1 MSTSHLPDPN
11 GNDISSVMNNL
22 NISRDQV
29 IPTSGPPSEVVASF
43 ETLMESL
50 AGKMQGKNQSARHFA
65 AEIESMVLN
74 ICHQYPQEMNESKVA
89 EWKRIQFYKGLKR
102 MYRESF
108 QHLYEE
114 GDSFEELLD
123 AVLVMEEAL
132 GELQKP
138 SRKEEQ
144 EETHLLRSKKE
155 PKHRKK
161 HSWGWARTGLE
172 PEVVV
177 YVNDQPLD
185 ALLDLGCDA
194 SFIDQ
199 EISDDLGVKVN
210 PYDCTISQCVGIE
223 VSPCTV
229 STSLLKVIGW
239 IEVEMGILG
248 IGCVTAR
255 LWVTQSLF
263 NKGVPIV
270 IGGHLIRKILAQANL
285 RKIDCWQQPWR
296 FIYEGYVEGKW
307 CVDKCLEELTDS
319 DNSFELVG
327 KNQLSPSCLERLK
340 SSTPTEEEQIREVE
354 KQIAQSNNTAL
365 KGIPGPLEEP
375 DGQEGS
381 TPAAP
386 KGLFLPEEVEEPSV
400 KDDDEQS
407 VFANLAQRLDE
418 SAAEVKSSPCNSKVI
433 APTALSS
440 VRLPPFPTV
449 SCRITPTGETIFSLQ
464 WEQK

>member
-1 MSTSHLPDPN
+1 MSTSHLPDPI
-11 GNDISSVMNNL
+11 GIDISSVMNNL
-22 NISRDQV
+22 NLNRDQV
-29 IPTSGPPSEVVASF
+29 NSTSGPPSEVVASF
-43 ETLMESL
+43 ETLMENL
-50 AGKMQGKNQSARHFA
+50 AGKIQGKTQPARHFA
-65 AEIESMVLN
+65 AEVESMVLT
-74 ICHQYPQEMNESKVA
+74 IYHQYPQKMSESKVA
-89 EWKRIQFYKGLKR
+89 EWKRIQFYKELKKV
-102 MYRESF
+102 YKESF

-138 SRKEEQ
+138 SKKEEQ
-144 EETHLLRSKKE
+144 EEAYLLRSMKK
-155 PKHRKK
+155 PRHKKK

-194 SFIDQ
+194 SFLDQ

-210 PYDCTISQCVGIE
+210 PYNCTIAQCVGMEI
-223 VSPCTV
+223 SPCTV

-285 RKIDCWQQPWR
+285 RKIDCWQ
-296 FIYEGYVEGKW
+296 
-307 CVDKCLEELTDS
+307 
-319 DNSFELVG
+319 
-327 KNQLSPSCLERLK
+327 
-340 SSTPTEEEQIREVE
+340 
-354 KQIAQSNNTAL
+354 
-365 KGIPGPLEEP
+365 
-375 DGQEGS
+375 
-381 TPAAP
+381 
-386 KGLFLPEEVEEPSV
+386 
-400 KDDDEQS
+400 
-407 VFANLAQRLDE
+407 
-418 SAAEVKSSPCNSKVI
+418 
-433 APTALSS
+433 
-440 VRLPPFPTV
+440 
-449 SCRITPTGETIFSLQ
+449 
-464 WEQK
+464 